1 MIRLLLL
8 LSLALLSVASDK
20 TERQIVE
27 KVIAAMSEV
36 SPIPAD
42 SPDGN
47 FHELIDKSEQLT
59 RASNPLFQLANDICG
74 NPKVPLFTMKY
85 RLFKRCDNAVAA
97 FFWMKGRPN
106 IIYLKP
112 RLEQFN
118 LKVDPMMESYIE
130 EEL

>member
-1 MIRLLLL
+1 MIRLFLL
-8 LSLALLSVASDK
+8 LSLALFAVASDK

-27 KVIAAMSEV
+27 KVITALTDI
-36 SPIPAD
+36 SPVPVI
-42 SPDGN
+42 SPDGKFN
-47 FHELIDKSEQLT
+47 ELIDKSKLLT
-59 RASNPLFQLANDICG
+59 RTTHPIIQLSDDTCG
-74 NPKVPLFTMKY
+74 NPKLPLFTMKY

-112 RLEQFN
+112 RLESFH
-118 LKVDPMMESYIE
+118 LEVDPLMESYIE